1 MAQAAYDG
9 WKTDMLAGKTTL
21 MAAAESADVT
31 ELAAQARADRVA
43 VGQVEADGVELRDGN
58 LAGAGDWIVTRLNER
73 RLGVF
78 GGRDWVKNGDAWY
91 VERRYADGSL
101 AVRHLSHGGRVRLPL
116 AYVRDQVQLLYA
128 TTAHR
133 AQGTTV
139 DTAHPLITPGMARES
154 LYVLATRGRERTTF
168 YVATHDLPFDDDA
181 RVDRVRYD
189 PRQYAAREVLINI
202 LATEG
207 TALSA
212 TDTITEGLV
221 DARSLATLVPRYLHA
236 AHLEAEGRYRD
247 AAVAVFGE
255 NGGRDLAADPA
266 WGAVVRRLYDA
277 ESDGWEP
284 SRLLDAVAGM
294 RELGTAESV
303 AEVLSWRIDGYLADA
318 PTPPRHGQVGETGT
332 AARERL
338 TGVAVTL
345 LGRQIADRAQAETAW
360 PALVTALRR
369 AEQEGHDAA
378 PLLSSIADARELRTA
393 RNVSEVLAWRIGR
406 RLAAQ
411 AADGLADATTS
422 GEVSRLLPWVAGPPV
437 FATDAPPL
445 ARYLREASDLIASRV
460 SELADTAVRHR
471 PAWMNLLGHAPD
483 DPAQAQ
489 EWLRDVA
496 VIAAYR
502 EQFNVADEDPRQ
514 VLGPCP
520 EPGHAGYVAH
530 RHAAESVLS
539 ARRLSGL
546 EPGGNQPR
554 ELEHARAHLATDIYL
569 ALPDDE
575 RAAVAAA
582 MAAKLGVLWFADPEG
597 PDEQAATWPAY
608 AAQLAAALTE
618 RGHLT
623 APVLD
628 SARVPSGDDLRPLE
642 AELAERRRGR
652 TTRASDRSSPAT
664 GTRRRPEVP
673 VRPAPTEGRTPRH
686 RQG

>member
-1 MAQAAYDG
+1 
-9 WKTDMLAGKTTL
+9 
-21 MAAAESADVT
+21 
-31 ELAAQARADRVA
+31 
-43 VGQVEADGVELRDGN
+43 
-58 LAGAGDWIVTRLNER
+58 
-73 RLGVF
+73 
-78 GGRDWVKNGDAWY
+78 
-91 VERRYADGSL
+91 
-101 AVRHLSHGGRVRLPL
+101 
-116 AYVRDQVQLLYA
+116 
-128 TTAHR
+128 
-133 AQGTTV
+133 
-139 DTAHPLITPGMARES
+139 MARES

-189 PRQYAAREVLINI
+189 PRQYAAREVLLNI
-202 LATEG
+202 LGTEGAAPSATE
-207 TALSA
+207 
-212 TDTITEGLV
+212 TITEGLV

-255 NGGRDLAADPA
+255 EGGRDLAADPA
-266 WGAVVRRLYDA
+266 WGAVVRRLYGA

-294 RELGTAESV
+294 RELGSAESV
-303 AEVLSWRIDGYLADA
+303 AEVLSWRIDGHLADA
-318 PTPPRHGQVGETGT
+318 PTPPRRGQVSESGA

-338 TGVAVTL
+338 SGVAVAV
-345 LGRQIADRAQAETAW
+345 LGEHLADRAQAETAW

-378 PLLSSIADARELRTA
+378 ALLSSVVNARELRTA
-393 RNVSEVLAWRIGR
+393 RSVSEVLAWRIGR
-406 RLAAQ
+406 HLADQSAN
-411 AADGLADATTS
+411 GSADATTS
-422 GEVSRLLPWVAGPPV
+422 GAASRLLPWVAGPPDS
-437 FATDAPPL
+437 AADASPL
-445 ARYLREASDLIASRV
+445 ARYLLEASDLIASLV

-471 PAWMNLLGHAPD
+471 PAWMNLLGRGPHD
-483 DPAQAQ
+483 LAQAQ
-489 EWLRDVA
+489 EWLHHVA

-502 EQFNVADEDPRQ
+502 DQYKVADEDPRQ

-546 EPGGNQPR
+546 EPVGNQPR
-554 ELEHARAHLATDIYL
+554 ELDRARTQLATDVYL

-575 RAAVAAA
+575 RTAVATA
-582 MAAKLGVLWFADPEG
+582 MATKLGVLWFGDPEV

-608 AAQLAAALTE
+608 ATQLAAALTE

-623 APVLD
+623 TPAAD
-628 SARVPSGDDLRPLE
+628 SAHVPPEHDLRPLE

-652 TTRASDRSSPAT
+652 THRDSDRSLPAP
-664 GTRRRPEVP
+664 GMRHRPEAMAP
-673 VRPAPTEGRTPRH
+673 HAPTENMTPQHRH
-686 RQG
+686 G